1 MKCAYDCLVVLMV
14 ARTEKSRGRGFFR
27 CPFWKTIDCG
37 YFRWESDWQ
46 AGWDESSSPPL
57 SE

>member
-1 MKCAYDCLVVLMV
+1 MV
-14 ARTEKSRGRGFFR
+14 ARTEKNRGCRFFR
-27 CPFWKTIDCG
+27 CPFWKTTDCG

-46 AGWDESSSPPL
+46 AGWDKSSSPPL